1 MLQVTQWP
9 TEILTAT
16 SVSLGFVEFCPPHW
30 GFALKKC
37 SVNTWKSVLCSL
49 ETAQSWGSRSASHL
63 TSRCICHC
71 RSSSI
76 SAPCPHPPWITML
89 SLISHVRLCVTP
101 WTIVCKA
108 PLSMG
113 FSRQEYW
120 SGLPC
125 PPPGDLPDT
134 GIEPGSSALQADYLP
149 CEPSGKLFRQQM
161 WESNPGRFSPDHI

>member
-30 GFALKKC
+30 GFALKKR
-37 SVNTWKSVLCSL
+37 SVNMWKSVLCSL

-63 TSRCICHC
+63 TSLCICHC

-76 SAPCPHPPWITML
+76 SAPCPHPRVTML
-89 SLISHVRLCVTP
+89 SHFSHVRLCVTP
-101 WTIVCKA
+101 WTAAHQV

-120 SGLPC
+120 SGCLLRKQIMREMKMLRPYVMKS
-125 PPPGDLPDT
+125 DT
-134 GIEPGSSALQADYLP
+134 
-149 CEPSGKLFRQQM
+149 
-161 WESNPGRFSPDHI
+161 FSELSRKFHVIS

>member
-1 MLQVTQWP
+1 MPST
-9 TEILTAT
+9 
-16 SVSLGFVEFCPPHW
+16 LGFCPQEVLGEYVEVCPVFLGNCPVM
-30 GFALKKC
+30 GFTV
-37 SVNTWKSVLCSL
+37 SFP
-49 ETAQSWGSRSASHL
+49 SHFW
-63 TSRCICHC
+63 CICHC

-134 GIEPGSSALQADYLP
+134 GIEPGSPALKADYLP

>member
-1 MLQVTQWP
+1 MLNNMLQVTQWP

-16 SVSLGFVEFCPPHW
+16 SILLGFVEFCPPHW

-37 SVNTWKSVLCSL
+37 SVNMWKSVLCSL

-71 RSSSI
+71 RSSI
-76 SAPCPHPPWITML
+76 SAPGPHPPWVSML

-101 WTIVCKA
+101 WIIACKP
-108 PLSMG
+108 PLPMA
-113 FSRQEYW
+113 FSRQGYW

-125 PPPGDLPDT
+125 PPPGDLPDPGT
-134 GIEPGSSALQADYLP
+134 EPGSPALQADYLP
-149 CEPSGKLFRQQM
+149 CEPPGKLFRQQVVGVK
-161 WESNPGRFSPDHI
+161 SR